1 MVLLSIDWTNL
12 HELLRSLYD
21 EMMPL
26 CEDMASVAKGVAGIG
41 ALFYVAYRVW
51 QSLSRAEEIDVFP
64 LFRPFVLGLCIMFF
78 PTMVLGTINGI
89 LSPVCSATSSLV
101 EQQTFDMKKYQEEKD
116 ELEREAM
123 LRDPA
128 KAFLVSDEEFDKK
141 IDELGWSLGDMDT
154 MINMYGQKAVYDMG
168 EKVRQWFRELLELFF
183 QAASLLI
190 DTLRTFFL
198 IVLSILGPISFA
210 LAVYDGFQSTLTT
223 WLSRYI
229 CIYLWLPVGDLF
241 GAILSRIQVL
251 MLQQDIKQ
259 MQDPTFI
266 PDASNS
272 VYCIFMI
279 IGIIGYFCVPTVSSW
294 IIQAG
299 GAGAYGQKANGAGK
313 MAGNGAAA
321 VGGAVGGSVAGRIKK
336 NVLNVSLKKTERRHG
351 VQIIKKHR
359 DIIPAATAVRNGI
372 PGSMRTGN
380 GLRHLKGIRVCRSAA
395 AENLCVG
402 QRKVADAGTL
412 AGRAAEP
419 PRGSEGTYQTFP
431 RTVFHPV
438 TGQERH

>member
-1 MVLLSIDWTNL
+1 MLLLSIDWTNL

-26 CEDMASVAKGVAGIG
+26 CEDMASVAKGVAGLG

-51 QSLSRAEEIDVFP
+51 QSLSRAEPIDVFP
-64 LFRPFVLGLCIMFF
+64 LLRPFVLGLCIMFF
-78 PTMVLGTINGI
+78 PSMVLGTINGI
-89 LSPVCSATSSLV
+89 LSPVCNATSSLV

-116 ELEREAM
+116 ELERQAM

-241 GAILSRIQVL
+241 GAILSRIQIL

-259 MQDPTFI
+259 MQASIQQKKELLSALAFYISKRVEINFSKLRMNRVSITLYDVVKSTGEVKDVFRFTYEGRDYICLSHSERIRAGLEVAELIKRLLGVEYPTFI
-266 PDASNS
+266 DDVES
-272 VYCIFMI
+272 VPVIDN
-279 IGIIGYFCVPTVSSW
+279 VRPT
-294 IIQAG
+294 
-299 GAGAYGQKANGAGK
+299 GQVFIAK
-313 MAGNGAAA
+313 
-321 VGGAVGGSVAGRIKK
+321 VIKGTA
-336 NVLNVSLKKTERRHG
+336 LQ
-351 VQIIKKHR
+351 VQ
-359 DIIPAATAVRNGI
+359 
-372 PGSMRTGN
+372 
-380 GLRHLKGIRVCRSAA
+380 
-395 AENLCVG
+395 
-402 QRKVADAGTL
+402 VADNTGVPK
-412 AGRAAEP
+412 AA
-419 PRGSEGTYQTFP
+419 
-431 RTVFHPV
+431 
-438 TGQERH
+438 

>member
-1 MVLLSIDWTNL
+1 
-12 HELLRSLYD
+12 
-21 EMMPL
+21 
-26 CEDMASVAKGVAGIG
+26 
-41 ALFYVAYRVW
+41 
-51 QSLSRAEEIDVFP
+51 
-64 LFRPFVLGLCIMFF
+64 
-78 PTMVLGTINGI
+78 
-89 LSPVCSATSSLV
+89 
-101 EQQTFDMKKYQEEKD
+101 
-116 ELEREAM
+116 M

-168 EKVRQWFRELLELFF
+168 EKIRQWFRELLELFF

-241 GAILSRIQVL
+241 GAILSRIQIL

-259 MQDPTFI
+259 MQDPTFV

-299 GAGAYGQKANGAGK
+299 GAGAYGQKVGGAGK

-336 NVLNVSLKKTERRHG
+336 
-351 VQIIKKHR
+351 
-359 DIIPAATAVRNGI
+359 
-372 PGSMRTGN
+372 M
-380 GLRHLKGIRVCRSAA
+380 
-395 AENLCVG
+395 
-402 QRKVADAGTL
+402 
-412 AGRAAEP
+412 
-419 PRGSEGTYQTFP
+419 F
-431 RTVFHPV
+431 
-438 TGQERH
+438 

>member
-1 MVLLSIDWTNL
+1 MLLLSIDWTNL

-154 MINMYGQKAVYDMG
+154 MINMYGQKAVY
-168 EKVRQWFRELLELFF
+168 
-183 QAASLLI
+183 AASLLI

-266 PDASNS
+266 PDASGS

-336 NVLNVSLKKTERRHG
+336 
-351 VQIIKKHR
+351 
-359 DIIPAATAVRNGI
+359 
-372 PGSMRTGN
+372 M
-380 GLRHLKGIRVCRSAA
+380 
-395 AENLCVG
+395 
-402 QRKVADAGTL
+402 
-412 AGRAAEP
+412 
-419 PRGSEGTYQTFP
+419 F
-431 RTVFHPV
+431 
-438 TGQERH
+438 

>member
-26 CEDMASVAKGVAGIG
+26 CEDMANVAKGVAGIG

-241 GAILSRIQVL
+241 GAILSRIQIL

-336 NVLNVSLKKTERRHG
+336 
-351 VQIIKKHR
+351 
-359 DIIPAATAVRNGI
+359 
-372 PGSMRTGN
+372 M
-380 GLRHLKGIRVCRSAA
+380 
-395 AENLCVG
+395 
-402 QRKVADAGTL
+402 
-412 AGRAAEP
+412 
-419 PRGSEGTYQTFP
+419 F
-431 RTVFHPV
+431 
-438 TGQERH
+438 

>member
-51 QSLSRAEEIDVFP
+51 QSLARAEEIDVFP

-128 KAFLVSDEEFDKK
+128 KAFLVSDEEFDKR

-259 MQDPTFI
+259 MQ
-266 PDASNS
+266 ASIQQKKELLSALAFYISKRVEINFS
-272 VYCIFMI
+272 KLRMNR
-279 IGIIGYFCVPTVSSW
+279 VSITLYDVVKSTGEVKDVFRFTYEGRDY
-294 IIQAG
+294 ICLSHSERIR
-299 GAGAYGQKANGAGK
+299 
-313 MAGNGAAA
+313 
-321 VGGAVGGSVAGRIKK
+321 AGR
-336 NVLNVSLKKTERRHG
+336 LHRRRCADRAR
-351 VQIIKKHR
+351 IL
-359 DIIPAATAVRNGI
+359 TAI
-372 PGSMRTGN
+372 
-380 GLRHLKGIRVCRSAA
+380 
-395 AENLCVG
+395 
-402 QRKVADAGTL
+402 
-412 AGRAAEP
+412 
-419 PRGSEGTYQTFP
+419 F
-431 RTVFHPV
+431 
-438 TGQERH
+438 

>member
-321 VGGAVGGSVAGRIKK
+321 VGGAVAQDLVDAVEGG
-336 NVLNVSLKKTERRHG
+336 E
-351 VQIIKKHR
+351 
-359 DIIPAATAVRNGI
+359 PAARRPLVGIVGIDHAV
-372 PGSMRTGN
+372 
-380 GLRHLKGIRVCRSAA
+380 LRADIEK
-395 AENLCVG
+395 VG
-402 QRKVADAGTL
+402 QRRVGGDGGQRLVEEQLVGVEGRRILAVAGHDRDQED
-412 AGRAAEP
+412 RAALAEGKLSQTRYDSYCAMYEEVKDVKDWQR
-419 PRGSEGTYQTFP
+419 RGM
-431 RTVFHPV
+431 
-438 TGQERH
+438 

>member
-168 EKVRQWFRELLELFF
+168 GKGE
-183 QAASLLI
+183 A
-190 DTLRTFFL
+190 
-198 IVLSILGPISFA
+198 
-210 LAVYDGFQSTLTT
+210 
-223 WLSRYI
+223 
-229 CIYLWLPVGDLF
+229 
-241 GAILSRIQVL
+241 
-251 MLQQDIKQ
+251 M
-259 MQDPTFI
+259 
-266 PDASNS
+266 
-272 VYCIFMI
+272 
-279 IGIIGYFCVPTVSSW
+279 VPGT
-294 IIQAG
+294 
-299 GAGAYGQKANGAGK
+299 
-313 MAGNGAAA
+313 
-321 VGGAVGGSVAGRIKK
+321 
-336 NVLNVSLKKTERRHG
+336 
-351 VQIIKKHR
+351 
-359 DIIPAATAVRNGI
+359 
-372 PGSMRTGN
+372 
-380 GLRHLKGIRVCRSAA
+380 
-395 AENLCVG
+395 
-402 QRKVADAGTL
+402 AGTL
-412 AGRAAEP
+412 LSGSLAADRHAEDFFLDCPVHTGAYLFCTGRL
-419 PRGSEGTYQTFP
+419 
-431 RTVFHPV
+431 
-438 TGQERH
+438 

>member
-210 LAVYDGFQSTLTT
+210 LAVYDGFQSTLTI

-241 GAILSRIQVL
+241 GAILSRI
-251 MLQQDIKQ
+251 
-259 MQDPTFI
+259 
-266 PDASNS
+266 
-272 VYCIFMI
+272 
-279 IGIIGYFCVPTVSSW
+279 
-294 IIQAG
+294 
-299 GAGAYGQKANGAGK
+299 
-313 MAGNGAAA
+313 
-321 VGGAVGGSVAGRIKK
+321 
-336 NVLNVSLKKTERRHG
+336 
-351 VQIIKKHR
+351 
-359 DIIPAATAVRNGI
+359 
-372 PGSMRTGN
+372 
-380 GLRHLKGIRVCRSAA
+380 
-395 AENLCVG
+395 
-402 QRKVADAGTL
+402 
-412 AGRAAEP
+412 
-419 PRGSEGTYQTFP
+419 
-431 RTVFHPV
+431 
-438 TGQERH
+438 

>member
-1 MVLLSIDWTNL
+1 MLLLSIDWTNL

-26 CEDMASVAKGVAGIG
+26 CEDMASVAKGVAGLG

-51 QSLSRAEEIDVFP
+51 QSLSRAEPIDVFP
-64 LFRPFVLGLCIMFF
+64 LLRPFVLGLCIMFF
-78 PTMVLGTINGI
+78 PSMVLGTINGI
-89 LSPVCSATSSLV
+89 LSPVCN
-101 EQQTFDMKKYQEEKD
+101 
-116 ELEREAM
+116 
-123 LRDPA
+123 
-128 KAFLVSDEEFDKK
+128 
-141 IDELGWSLGDMDT
+141 DMDT

-241 GAILSRIQVL
+241 GAILSRIQIL

-313 MAGNGAAA
+313 MAGSGAAA
-321 VGGAVGGSVAGRIKK
+321 VGGAVGGTVAGRIKK
-336 NVLNVSLKKTERRHG
+336 
-351 VQIIKKHR
+351 
-359 DIIPAATAVRNGI
+359 
-372 PGSMRTGN
+372 M
-380 GLRHLKGIRVCRSAA
+380 
-395 AENLCVG
+395 
-402 QRKVADAGTL
+402 
-412 AGRAAEP
+412 
-419 PRGSEGTYQTFP
+419 F
-431 RTVFHPV
+431 
-438 TGQERH
+438 